1 MAYAAL
7 LKPVLPVLTSAL
19 NKALKTDRWLMQSWS
34 GLSGRVLALEIKELD
49 VPIYVYL
56 LADGLLL
63 SLEQIESTSSASFVN
78 HADVTIRGDI
88 AGLLALV
95 KAKDPQTV
103 ILSRQVV
110 LHGDVATLQE
120 VQRYL
125 AMFEFDWEGEISRY
139 VDPLWAG
146 VAGQGLRMAK
156 GWLGSASESFKKNT
170 SEFVLYEQRLLVSH
184 EEMNDWLERLQ
195 SLRLDVERLSMR
207 LNLLE
212 AKKGDD

>member
-7 LKPVLPVLTSAL
+7 LKSVLPVLTNAL

-34 GLSGRVLALEIKELD
+34 SLSGRVLALEIKELD

-63 SLEQIESTSSASFVN
+63 SLNQVESAGSDQV
-78 HADVTIRGDI
+78 DVTIRGDI
-88 AGLLALV
+88 AGLLALI

-139 VDPLWAG
+139 VGPLWAG
-146 VAGQGLRMAK
+146 VAGQGVRVAK

-212 AKKGDD
+212 TKKGDGE